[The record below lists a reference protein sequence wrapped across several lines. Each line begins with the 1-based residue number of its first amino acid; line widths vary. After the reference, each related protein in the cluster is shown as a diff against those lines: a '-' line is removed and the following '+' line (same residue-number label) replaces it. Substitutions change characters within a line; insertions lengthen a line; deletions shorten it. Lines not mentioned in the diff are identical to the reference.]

1 MYYIFL
7 QVASSFCYLP
17 VLRVWEEKENA
28 SRVVFPVKFK
38 VTALPGLEQVHP
50 LHYLWVRTLS
60 RWEGQSGVCE
70 VLWPSLCETGDSP
83 TASLYYRMGVQ
94 MAHGVCN
101 FEYKIIY
108 DSD

>member
-38 VTALPGLEQVHP
+38 VSALPGLEQVHP
-50 LHYLWVRTLS
+50 LHYL
-60 RWEGQSGVCE
+60 
-70 VLWPSLCETGDSP
+70 
-83 TASLYYRMGVQ
+83 
-94 MAHGVCN
+94 
-101 FEYKIIY
+101 
-108 DSD
+108 